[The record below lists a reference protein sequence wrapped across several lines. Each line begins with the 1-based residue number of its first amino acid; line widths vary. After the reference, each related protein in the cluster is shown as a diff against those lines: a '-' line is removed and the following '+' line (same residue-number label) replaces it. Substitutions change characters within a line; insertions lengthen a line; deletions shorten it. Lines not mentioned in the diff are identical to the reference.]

1 LTHGTRLDEWFG
13 EHASVEIARFGEED
27 AYRFTAVLAGADE
40 QGLVV
45 SHYGGTDYLIQRHTF
60 FPWQNVR
67 WVQKA
72 AEEQD
77 QGEEKGIGP
86 SLSGD

>member
-1 LTHGTRLDEWFG
+1 LTYGSRLDEWFG
-13 EHASVEIARFGEED
+13 KHVSVEVAQFGEEE
-27 AYRFTAVLAGADE
+27 AYRFTAVLAGADAR
-40 QGLVV
+40 GLVV
-45 SHYGGTDYLIQRHTF
+45 SYHGGTDYLIQKHIF

-77 QGEEKGIGP
+77 QVGEREIGP
-86 SLSGD
+86 ELSDD

>member
-1 LTHGTRLDEWFG
+1 MTHGSRLDEWFG
-13 EHASVEIARFGEED
+13 KNVSVEIAQFGEEE
-27 AYRFTAVLAGADE
+27 AYRFTAVLADADE
-40 QGLVV
+40 RGLVV
-45 SHYGGTDYLIQRHTF
+45 SYRGGTDYLIQKHIF

-77 QGEEKGIGP
+77 QGEEREIGP
-86 SLSGD
+86 GLSGD